1 MKLIQPFVVIIFL
14 FVVFINSS
22 SKSVIKTAK
31 KIELNKTQLTKKSE
45 SIEYA
50 KIFFPGTHDFSF
62 ERFSTGSKYI
72 ITVNDDAIV
81 DYKTGFIQK
90 TNCSDIKTSSGDEYL
105 LKIFRQNPKGI
116 KNAPF
121 IGKVYELP
129 YNDTMLT
136 EILGRDFY
144 FSSDSKKVI
153 ATSTNQYSDR
163 SKTQKQSI
171 IIKDILNHKTVFVDS
186 VHGLSHFNF
195 VGKERSCLNSSIHF
209 SDYILIDWYDT
220 ISLISVKENRYVFE
234 NKLLPYKISI
244 DHAILLNDGKHIT
257 IENDDHLILIDLNTG
272 AVVNEFDLFKR
283 KLKISDYSS
292 ERGEFLLT
300 DEANIYLLNPLSGQP
315 QLILNRQ
322 SYGCDA
328 SWPIFTPDGNGMCVY
343 GSENAIFYNL
353 TATQISNRSDLSLL
367 IPFSTNGMSPANKYV
382 YINHGDYSGSNSS
395 DNYYSAELFD
405 VNTGNKIALPS
416 DVTYINDDY
425 FSNDEKYLYYTKL
438 DAIVVLDMET
448 FHQFVIPRPHYN
460 QRDIVICSPQ
470 TDSVTISILLGGNY
484 KYIVWNVRK
493 NSVEDSKIHNSM
505 HCIYQNMNNEIF
517 LLTDDNDSLFLF
529 RSTTNKVVSMNK
541 TRADFSVKFDFSNKG
556 NYLAH
561 HNIWEI
567 DIVSCENG
575 EITDSVKL
583 AKGNEVVQFAFS
595 RSESMYAYFYKQKK
609 QQDGLIS
616 IRHSNRFK
624 KINSFPIDIN
634 VPFTPNQLF
643 FANND
648 SLIIAIGNHDIICC
662 NTHFSNSVKYHF
674 SHEDYDI
681 KGQILRNGDVL
692 SVVAQYGDDDPK
704 FVLANFS
711 ASTGKLLSAVNLPKL
726 KSVKSFVFYNDEK
739 SLLCYD
745 DFAHSAYLFDVS
757 TGLIQKTIGIERT
770 DEYVGIVSNFGYVL
784 TTSEYGNS
792 IYSIEDE
799 KKLFTRFDISET
811 EWIAYDEY
819 SRYDG
824 TPNAIINLKFECEN
838 KLVRDD
844 VKVKSLYVPGLVEKY
859 MAGEKIE
866 VKPLLKSE
874 ICEDE

>member
-1 MKLIQPFVVIIFL
+1 MKFLAPFVLIIVL
-14 FVVFINSS
+14 FVVFFKFLSNIPID
-22 SKSVIKTAK
+22 KAK
-31 KIELNKTQLTKKSE
+31 NIAMNKTELTEKSE

-62 ERFSTGSKYI
+62 DRFSTGSKYI

-81 DYKTGFIQK
+81 DYKTGFIQR

-121 IGKVYELP
+121 VGKVYELP

-136 EILGRDFY
+136 EIIGLDFY

-153 ATSTNQYSDR
+153 ATSTDKYSDR
-163 SKTQKQSI
+163 SKTQKQRI
-171 IIKDILNHKTVFVDS
+171 IIKEILSDKVVFVDS

-195 VGKERSCLNSSIHF
+195 VGNERSYLNSPIHF
-209 SDYILIDWYDT
+209 ADYILINWYDT
-220 ISLISVKENRYVFE
+220 ISLISVKENRYVFK
-234 NKLLPYKISI
+234 NKLLPHNFSI
-244 DHAILLNDGKHIT
+244 DYAILLSDGKHIT
-257 IENDDHLILIDLNTG
+257 IENEDDLLLIDLNTG

-283 KLKISDYSS
+283 KMQISDYSS
-292 ERGEFLLT
+292 ERGEFLLS
-300 DEANIYLLNPLSGQP
+300 DGVKIYLLNPFLMQP
-315 QLILNRQ
+315 RSILNQQ
-322 SYGCDA
+322 SEID
-328 SWPIFTPDGNGMCVY
+328 WPIFTPDGNGVCII
-343 GSENAIFYNL
+343 GSINSCLYNL
-353 TATQISNRSDLSLL
+353 TTNQISSRSDLSMLN
-367 IPFSTNGMSPANKYV
+367 PFSSNGMSPAGKYV
-382 YINHGDYSGSNSS
+382 YVNHNNSDS
-395 DNYYSAELFD
+395 MYPDNNYSAGLFD
-405 VNTGNKIALPS
+405 VYTGNKILLPS
-416 DVTYINDDY
+416 EITYLNRDFFSYNDK
-425 FSNDEKYLYYTKL
+425 FLFYTIS
-438 DAIVVLDMET
+438 DAIFVLDLET
-448 FHQFVIPRPHYN
+448 FQQFVFPRPHYN
-460 QRDIVICSPQ
+460 QRDIVYLAPQ
-470 TDSVTISILLGGNY
+470 SDSVFIKNY
-484 KYIVWNVRK
+484 SGLSKYIVWNVRE
-493 NSVEDSKIHNSM
+493 NSVENSKIYNSM
-505 HCIYQNMNNEIF
+505 HHIYQNMNNEI
-517 LLTDDNDSLFLF
+517 LLFADDNDSLFLF
-529 RSTTNKVVSMNK
+529 RSTTNKVVSLNK

-575 EITDSVKL
+575 EITDSVNL
-583 AKGNEVVQFAFS
+583 AKGNEVVQLAFS
-595 RSESMYAYFYKQKK
+595 NSESMYAFFYRQKK
-609 QQDGLIS
+609 QQDGMIS
-616 IRHSNRFK
+616 IRHTNSLK
-624 KINSFPIDIN
+624 KTNSFPIDIN
-634 VPFTPNQLF
+634 VPFTPKQLF

-648 SLIIAIGNHDIICC
+648 SLIIAIGDHDIICC
-662 NTHFSNSVKYHF
+662 NSHFSNSVKYHF

-681 KGQILRNGDVL
+681 KGQKLRNGDVL
-692 SVVAQYGDDDPK
+692 SVVAQYGDDDQK

-726 KSVKSFVFYNDEK
+726 KSVKSFVFYNDDK

-745 DFAHSAYLFDVS
+745 DIAHSVYLFDVS
-757 TGLIQKTIGIERT
+757 TGLIQKNIGLERT
-770 DEYVGIVSNFGYVL
+770 DEYVGIVSNFSYVL

-824 TPNAIINLKFECEN
+824 TPNAIKNLKFECKN
-838 KLVRDD
+838 KFVHDD

-874 ICEDE
+874 ICEDN